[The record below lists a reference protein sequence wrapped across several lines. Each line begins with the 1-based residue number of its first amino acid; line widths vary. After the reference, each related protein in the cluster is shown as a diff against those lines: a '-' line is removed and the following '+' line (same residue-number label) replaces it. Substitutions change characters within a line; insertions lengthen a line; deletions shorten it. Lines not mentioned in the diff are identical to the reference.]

1 MAMLNN
7 QRVFM
12 IFVRSETN
20 HFCNAQ
26 KKVTRCIPDT
36 YKIAVAQDMGIK
48 ITANCSNYCS
58 VHFLDMF
65 RVNRVEL

>member
-1 MAMLNN
+1 MAILNN

-12 IFVRSETN
+12 VFVRSETN

-26 KKVTRCIPDT
+26 KKIARCIPVT

-48 ITANCSNYCS
+48 RTANCSN
-58 VHFLDMF
+58 
-65 RVNRVEL
+65 